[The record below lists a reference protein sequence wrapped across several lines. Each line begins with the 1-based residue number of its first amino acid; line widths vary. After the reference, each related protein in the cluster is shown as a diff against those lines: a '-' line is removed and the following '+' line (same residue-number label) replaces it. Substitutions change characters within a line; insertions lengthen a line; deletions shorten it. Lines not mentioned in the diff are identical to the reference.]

1 MYTPRKEGVELI
13 ANSLGVD
20 QSKISVPKARE
31 VERLLTTQKIPEEL
45 DNALSG
51 KNNGK
56 TLLVCMMGNTSLR
69 AAEVL
74 AEKGI
79 AAKSLTGGISALS
92 QDKGKELSELVR
104 IATE

>member
-1 MYTPRKEGVELI
+1 
-13 ANSLGVD
+13 
-20 QSKISVPKARE
+20 
-31 VERLLTTQKIPEEL
+31 
-45 DNALSG
+45 
-51 KNNGK
+51 
-56 TLLVCMMGNTSLR
+56 MMGNTSLR